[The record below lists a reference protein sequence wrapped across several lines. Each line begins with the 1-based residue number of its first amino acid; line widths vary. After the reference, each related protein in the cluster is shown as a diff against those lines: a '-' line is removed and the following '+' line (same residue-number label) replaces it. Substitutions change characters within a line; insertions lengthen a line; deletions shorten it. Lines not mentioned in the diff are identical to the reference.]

1 MELEAW
7 PYTVSSVLIFNQNW
21 WFNFDYSTADDLN
34 DAIGPEHV
42 GGGPGVLGTGYDS
55 PLTDQVDL

>member
-1 MELEAW
+1 MELEVW
-7 PYTVSSVLIFNQNW
+7 PYTVSSVLIW
-21 WFNFDYSTADDLN
+21 WFNWDCSTADDLN